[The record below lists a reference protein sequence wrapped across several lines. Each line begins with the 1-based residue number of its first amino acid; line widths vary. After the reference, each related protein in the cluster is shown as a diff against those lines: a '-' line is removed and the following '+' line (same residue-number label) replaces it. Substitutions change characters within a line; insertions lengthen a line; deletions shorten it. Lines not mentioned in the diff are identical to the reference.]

1 MAPMTAVGTFERPAH
16 GSTDER
22 ATPVGI
28 GVVVWLASELMFFAG
43 LFAAYFSLKA
53 HNEPIWPPSDVQ
65 FELARSAV
73 FTAVL
78 ISSSFTMHFAI
89 KAADE
94 RRRSASLALL
104 LTTLVLGALFL
115 ANQLLEYAA
124 LDFSVDTHAYGT
136 IFYTLTGFHGLHVAG
151 GLVALG
157 VIAWVVFSRHSRMP
171 SAHTIRVTGYY
182 WHFVDVV
189 WVAVF
194 LVVYVLR

>member
-1 MAPMTAVGTFERPAH
+1 MTVVGSVDHSARGMA
-16 GSTDER
+16 DER
-22 ATPVGI
+22 ATPLGI
-28 GVVVWLASELMFFAG
+28 VVVVWLASELMFFAG

-53 HNEPIWPPSDVQ
+53 HNEPIWPPDDVH
-65 FELARSAV
+65 FEMARSTV
-73 FTAVL
+73 FTLVL
-78 ISSSFTMHFAI
+78 ISSSFTMHFAV

-94 RRRSASLALL
+94 RRRTAALVLL

-115 ANQLLEYAA
+115 SNQLLEYAA
-124 LDFSVDTHAYGT
+124 LDFSIDTHAYGT

-157 VIAWVVFSRHSRMP
+157 VIAWIVFSRHSRMP